1 MRKLWILGL
10 CLAATP
16 VLAQQGPPPGVQLL
30 RQRVMEQ
37 FLARY
42 RNQAGLTPGQD
53 RRFTEVFRR
62 SLDQRRD
69 IQQREQQL
77 WRALERQMRP
87 GVAANPDSLTQ
98 LLDGVIAQRAAM
110 VEQTRAEQRE
120 YVPFLSPVQRA
131 QLALM
136 WERLQQQVEGIV
148 RRRMEMQGR
157 PGRMPPDTM
166 PFPDLDTIPR

>member
-37 FLARY
+37 FLATY
-42 RNQAGLTPGQD
+42 RNQAGLTPEQD

-69 IQQREQQL
+69 
-77 WRALERQMRP
+77 
-87 GVAANPDSLTQ
+87 NPDSLTK